1 MKLDFYLILF
11 TNINSKSINNLN
23 VKLEVKEF
31 LEKIMGKI
39 LLYMSRDNDFLDM
52 ISNTQAKKPKI
63 IKWDYMKLEV
73 FCIIAKEMINKINKA
88 T

>member
-73 FCIIAKEMINKINKA
+73 FCIIAKETINKINKA

>member
-52 ISNTQAKKPKI
+52 ISNTQAKNPKI

-73 FCIIAKEMINKINKA
+73 FCIIAKETINKINKA